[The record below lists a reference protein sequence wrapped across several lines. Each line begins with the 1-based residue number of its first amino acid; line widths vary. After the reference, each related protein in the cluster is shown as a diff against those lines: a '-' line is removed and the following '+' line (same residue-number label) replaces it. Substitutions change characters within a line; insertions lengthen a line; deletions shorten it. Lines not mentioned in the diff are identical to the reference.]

1 MLEALGTSAAPVS
14 LHHDSQPPLG
24 ELLLERGYVSEEQL
38 QYALSEQLR
47 TGLPLGQV
55 LISLSY
61 VTASTIAQALATQH
75 GGLLK
80 TEYGFATGFDSETK
94 AGPAT
99 VPPLSPMQA
108 PVAPSWIQADAAV
121 PEPAPEPVH
130 LPNPELLAATS
141 RIAELEEQVS
151 AARDASSR
159 IAGLELEI
167 ASARQA
173 EQVARQEEQL
183 ARQELMA
190 ARTAGDEL
198 GAAAARVAELE
209 ESHAAMRRQLTES
222 MERSEQLEREL
233 SELRMGTVDELQR
246 TQHELALTTENLRA
260 AYQRLH
266 EYEVAAAFQQQAA
279 PPARTVSP
287 FAWQA

>member
-1 MLEALGTSAAPVS
+1 MLEALDTGAAPVS

-24 ELLLERGYVSEEQL
+24 ELLLQRGFLSEEQL

-80 TEYGFATGFDSETK
+80 TEYGFATGFDSEMK

-99 VPPLSPMQA
+99 VPPVSPMQA
-108 PVAPSWIQADAAV
+108 PVAPSWIQADAPVA
-121 PEPAPEPVH
+121 EPVPEPVH
-130 LPNPELLAATS
+130 HLPNPDLLAATS
-141 RIAELEEQVS
+141 RITE
-151 AARDASSR
+151 
-159 IAGLELEI
+159 LELEI

-173 EQVARQEEQL
+173 EQIARQEEQL

-190 ARTAGDEL
+190 ARASGDEL
-198 GAAAARVAELE
+198 GAASARIAELE
-209 ESHAAMRRQLTES
+209 ESHAEMRRQLTAS
-222 MERSEQLEREL
+222 AERSEQLEREL
-233 SELRMGTVDELQR
+233 NEVRMGAVDELQR
-246 TQHELALTTENLRA
+246 TQHELAQTTENLRA

-266 EYEVAAAFQQQAA
+266 EYEIAAAFQQQTAQ
-279 PPARTVSP
+279 PARTVSP